1 MNHPF
6 RSSIIIFFFFIT
18 PVFIWSVLGTKRIDL
33 WFAEILPLLI
43 VYFILAKSYK
53 TFPLT
58 NFSYL
63 IVFTGST
70 LMLIGAYY
78 SYSLVPLFETFKE
91 IFEFNRNHYDKLIHF
106 FQGLTVT
113 VLTREII
120 SRKFSMISL
129 GWINIFALTCA
140 AAIASIWEII
150 EWLFVLL
157 VTYQGVIEPSTGF
170 LGEQNYYWDAQSDMF
185 FAVIGSIAA
194 VLFLAKYHDKQIK
207 KIIADSV

>member
-1 MNHPF
+1 MNKSF
-6 RSSIIIFFFFIT
+6 RPSILIFFICIT
-18 PVFIWSVLGTKRIDL
+18 PVFIWSGLGAKRIDL
-33 WFAEILPLLI
+33 WYAETLPLLFA
-43 VYFILAKSYK
+43 YFIMVKSYK

-78 SYSLVPLFETFKE
+78 SYSLVPLFESIKE
-91 IFEFNRNHYDKLIHF
+91 LFGFERNHYDKLIHF

-120 SRKFSMISL
+120 SRKAPCIYL
-129 GWINIFALTCA
+129 DWINIFSLISA
-140 AAIASIWEII
+140 AAIAAIWEII
-150 EWLFVLL
+150 EWLFVLI

-170 LGEQNYYWDAQSDMF
+170 LGEQNYYWDSQSDMF
-185 FAVIGSIAA
+185 FAVIGSLVA
-194 VLFLAKYHDKQIK
+194 VLFLAEYHDKKIK
-207 KIIADSV
+207 QIIADSV

>member
-1 MNHPF
+1 MTQPF
-6 RSSIIIFFFFIT
+6 RSPILAFFICII
-18 PVFIWSVLGTKRIDL
+18 PIFIWSGLGAKRIDL
-33 WFAEILPLLI
+33 WFAETLPLLI

-63 IVFTGST
+63 IVFAGST
-70 LMLIGAYY
+70 FMLIGAYY

-91 IFEFNRNHYDKLIHF
+91 IFEYDRNHYDKLIHF
-106 FQGLTVT
+106 FQGLSVT
-113 VLTREII
+113 ILSREII
-120 SRKFSMISL
+120 SRKAPQISL
-129 GWINIFALTCA
+129 DWINFFAFICA